1 MRWVMR
7 QLIVRK
13 LVVSI
18 GEKEVSYKR
27 PFMEHAYKVDE
38 KEVFTTTV
46 REAYGGHIPQTD

>member
-1 MRWVMR
+1 MR